1 VESDKNIM
9 PEFNLGLTDRIK
21 DVAGRIG
28 RFLFGT
34 MEAPPYMSNHYDREH
49 FIQEPTDGEA
59 YQPELPMDLQDGNIE
74 IVTVDRDRVQE
85 LILQARIAREARGN
99 Q

>member
-1 VESDKNIM
+1 MDSDKNIM
-9 PEFNLGLTDRIK
+9 PEFNLGLTDRLK
-21 DVAGRIG
+21 DIAGRLG

-34 MEAPPYMSNHYDREH
+34 MEAPPYMSDHYNREH

-59 YQPELPMDLQDGNIE
+59 YQSELPIE
-74 IVTVDRDRVQE
+74 LVTVDRDRVKD

>member
-1 VESDKNIM
+1 MERPDSIF
-9 PEFNLGLTDRIK
+9 PEINLGLTDRLK

-34 MEAPPYMSNHYDREH
+34 MEAPPYMSNHYVREH

-59 YQPELPMDLQDGNIE
+59 YQPQLPMEFEEVQL
-74 IVTVDRDRVQE
+74 VTSDPERIRQ
-85 LILQARIAREARGN
+85 LILQAKIAREARG
-99 Q
+99 